1 MHSVYGDPATKMISV
16 SSFGSQFP
24 IVQSL
29 INTQI
34 NSRIYMLCIE
44 IIDTT
49 YIIYY
54 SIRMLHDKVQG
65 GHALWI
71 IPFWFWIYI

>member
-1 MHSVYGDPATKMISV
+1 MHSVYGDPATKMICV
-16 SSFGSQFP
+16 SSFGSQFA

-29 INTQI
+29 IDTQI

-49 YIIYY
+49 FIIYY
-54 SIRMLHDKVQG
+54 SIRMLHDKDQG
-65 GHALWI
+65 GHVLLI
-71 IPFWFWIYI
+71 IPFWFWICI